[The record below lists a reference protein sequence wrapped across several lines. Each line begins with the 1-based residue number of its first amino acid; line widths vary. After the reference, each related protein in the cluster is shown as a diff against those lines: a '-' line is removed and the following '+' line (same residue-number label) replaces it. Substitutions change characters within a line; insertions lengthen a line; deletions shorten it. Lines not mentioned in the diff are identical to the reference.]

1 MAQMHPNTN
10 NPDSKSN
17 DVVLD
22 IGRLDN
28 IPEVGDSSPPQPP
41 PPPPPAASHQTY
53 LPTRST
59 TDFVLIEVKEDAA
72 LEWQYTETPIAN
84 YKVIPHFMQSLGELD
99 ADTRKSPPS
108 LTLIAFDA
116 GDKSVIPADT
126 GYIIN
131 NILETLDLTFFRVP
145 PGLVTFH
152 SIPPRLRK
160 TYNPDGTT
168 DGIVRKN
175 KFVTQRC
182 ACLIF
187 EMAWAYSP
195 RSGAVCAFMWIG
207 SPSTSPQNYAIW
219 ARRLL
224 DDLQC
229 HRQYAS
235 HPMLLGL
242 LAHWQTY
249 SAISDMFGPT
259 LLDIEAVMQA
269 TGFWYNVAWNTA
281 KTVITEE
288 ELGYYSARTTGMAIN
303 IGTICDDL
311 SALHKLA
318 EFTIAECNQI
328 ELDCAARED
337 GIPPT
342 REQLQLAEASRY
354 IRDNA
359 ASRARLTGQL
369 LTQAKS
375 WEHKSVL
382 VVQGLFSLITQ
393 RDQNQNL
400 RIGRDTHI
408 LARES
413 KRDSTAMKAIAIVT
427 MFFLPGTFLSSLFSI
442 DLFKWD
448 ASHGNEV
455 VNRRIWVYW
464 AFTIPITILVVVL
477 YLLWE
482 KFAMNIYTNRLQR
495 EEDSQGVIPP
505 EVEPTNEK
513 EQYPAYNPPASIH
526 STRSRISVRNLT
538 PSIISKTNPAPSAP
552 LGHTDHFG
560 PGAPSRRST
569 WQSNS

>member
-1 MAQMHPNTN
+1 MHSDTN
-10 NPDSKSN
+10 STAIKSN

-22 IGRLDN
+22 IERLEN
-28 IPEVGDSSPPQPP
+28 IPEVGNSSPPTLP
-41 PPPPPAASHQTY
+41 PPPPPAALPPAY
-53 LPTRST
+53 LPTPST
-59 TDFVLIEVKEDAA
+59 SDFVLIEVKEDAA
-72 LEWQYTETPIAN
+72 SKWQYTETPIAN
-84 YKVIPHFMQSLGELD
+84 NRVIPHFMQSLGDLD

-116 GDKSVIPADT
+116 GDKTAIPADT

-131 NILETLDLTFFRVP
+131 NILETLDLTFFPVP

-152 SIPPRLRK
+152 SIPARLRK
-160 TYNPDGTT
+160 TYNYDGTT

-175 KFVTQRC
+175 KFMTQRC

-187 EMAWAYSP
+187 EIAWAYSP

-207 SPSTSPQNYAIW
+207 SPSTSPPNYAVW

-224 DDLQC
+224 DDLQS

-242 LAHWQTY
+242 LAHWQGFL
-249 SAISDMFGPT
+249 AIRDMFGPT

-269 TGFWYNVAWNTA
+269 TGFWYNVDWNTA
-281 KTVITEE
+281 KPVITEQ
-288 ELGYYSARTTGMAIN
+288 ELGDYSARTTGMAIN

-311 SALHKLA
+311 SGLRELA
-318 EFTIAECNQI
+318 EFTIAECNRI
-328 ELDCAARED
+328 ELDCDAKED
-337 GIPPT
+337 GASPT

-354 IRDNA
+354 IRDHA
-359 ASRARLTGQL
+359 TSRARLTGQL
-369 LTQAKS
+369 FTQAKS

-442 DLFKWD
+442 DFFKWD

-464 AFTIPITILVVVL
+464 AFTIPVTILVVAL
-477 YLLWE
+477 YLIWE
-482 KFAMNIYTNRLQR
+482 KFAMNLYTNRLQKEKE
-495 EEDSQGVIPP
+495 EEDGQTVPAIEADVKNAKGP
-505 EVEPTNEK
+505 
-513 EQYPAYNPPASIH
+513 QPAYHPPPSIYTT
-526 STRSRISVRNLT
+526 SSQLSVRDIP
-538 PSIISKTNPAPSAP
+538 PSIISRINPAPSAR
-552 LGHTDHFG
+552 LDHTENFG